1 MNQFRIELNGKATSG
16 SPKEVAA
23 RAMQIIARYVR
34 DDGAVDIDDTPS
46 LFEELEA
53 AGFRA
58 TTADVLTA
66 A

>member
-16 SPKEVAA
+16 TPREVAA

-34 DDGAVDIDDTPS
+34 EDGAVHVDDTPD
-46 LFEELEA
+46 LLAELDA

-58 TTADVLTA
+58 TSAELTT
-66 A
+66 